1 MTQNA
6 RDVGLGCSLFQLLK
20 SYCLMTSICFLKQS
34 LFVVMRGRWLELRG
48 QVNRSDSL
56 QTSSE
61 TSSTCKLNEAHL
73 DPDVD
78 LLPDE
83 QLLY

>member
-1 MTQNA
+1 
-6 RDVGLGCSLFQLLK
+6 
-20 SYCLMTSICFLKQS
+20 
-34 LFVVMRGRWLELRG
+34 MRGRWLELRG